1 MEHYLTI
8 NQLKQNK
15 AREYKLIN
23 PSDKINHLDF
33 LILMSN
39 DNIFI
44 IYNKVKEKCIYTENS
59 EIRTITV

>member
-1 MEHYLTI
+1 MEHYITI

-39 DNIFI
+39 DDIFI

-59 EIRTITV
+59 EIRTTTV

>member
-1 MEHYLTI
+1 MVPYLTI

-23 PSDKINHLDF
+23 PSD
-33 LILMSN
+33 
-39 DNIFI
+39 NIFI

-59 EIRTITV
+59 EIKITTV